1 MAFDPTGPLPTGTT
15 VLEASAGT
23 GKTFTIAALATRY
36 VAEGLAELPELMV
49 VTFGRA
55 ATQELRERVR
65 ERFVTAERGLRDRS
79 AARTGAD
86 ELLRQLA
93 HGTAGEVELRRRRL
107 AAALAGFDG
116 ATIATTHGFCQQVLA
131 GLGILGDTEPGAT
144 FVESTADLVAEV
156 VDDLYLATYATAGAP
171 PALMTPAV
179 ARQVAAHAVGDPN
192 AVLEPADADPATEA
206 GQRVRLAAAA
216 RVELARRKRQR
227 RLLDYDDLVGLLHD
241 VLRRRPE
248 ARQRVRE
255 RYRVVL
261 VDEFQDTDD
270 VQWEVLRLAF
280 HGHLPLVLVGDPKQA
295 VYAFRGGDVQTYLRA
310 SGLATTHEQLD
321 RNWRSDAPLLAALDR
336 LYGGAAL
343 GDPRI
348 VVRPVAAG
356 GPRIDVAP
364 VAGVGL
370 DRASRLSGAP
380 ALRVRRLPRPTR
392 STRLP
397 AVARV
402 RSLIAADVAA
412 DVVGLLDGPTRLA
425 GAVVHPADVA
435 VLVRTNA
442 QGVLVRDALA
452 AARVPAVLAGATSV
466 FATPSA
472 RAWLVLLQ
480 AVQAPNRA
488 LRVRAA
494 ALTPLLGWS
503 AARLDA
509 RGDAALDELGALLR
523 GWSVVFAERGVA
535 ALFEVMSVHTRL
547 VSGLLAELGGERAL
561 TDLRHLAQELHR
573 ASVTEGL
580 GLTALLD
587 WLARRRGETGV
598 DGSLERSRR
607 LESDAE
613 SVSVL
618 TVHGSKGL
626 EWPIV
631 YVPFGWDRWEPTTPD
646 PLRAHDESGRRVL
659 DVGGP
664 DGPGRSRRLQAH
676 RAEDAGE
683 ELRLLYVA
691 LTRAQSQVVT
701 WWAPTNNT
709 PGSAMHRLLFGDR
722 DATGAPP
729 LSVPVPAEGPA
740 TARLAA
746 FGTADDVSVEVVT
759 SAAASWSPPE
769 AAAGPLSA
777 AVFDRTLDLGW
788 SRTSYTALTVGVH
801 TAPGVAS
808 EPEVPELTDEP
819 EVPQPADE
827 PLTVPAAFRDDVE
840 RQPVGGPS
848 GASAAESAIPVAVGT
863 PRESP
868 SGPVA
873 AALTPAA
880 VRTVG
885 ASPMAGLPGGTAFG
899 TLVHAILEAVD
910 TSAVDLRA
918 ELGARCRDAV
928 GTRVAW
934 VAPEVLADTL
944 VTVLET
950 PLTVDVPAN
959 ANADTAA
966 DTADGDAAAAAT
978 DAAADDAG
986 STNGAAP
993 RLFRLCDIAPADRL
1007 CELAFELPLA
1017 GGDLGRDPAGT
1028 SPRTGATL
1036 HEVAELIRVHL
1047 PVDDPLA
1054 PYPDLLESLTPQA
1067 LRGYLTGSIDTL
1079 LRVHGTHLV
1088 VDYKTNRLG
1097 DDLADYAPDQLA
1109 GAMLRAHY
1117 PLQALLYSVAAH
1129 RFLRWRLPGYD
1140 VDTHLGGVR
1149 YLFVRGMAGDAAAPP
1164 ATGVSSAAS
1173 GVSSAGGAARSGGAA
1188 RATGMSRASGVSP
1201 PTGVFAW
1208 RPPSALVTELSDLLA

>member
-65 ERFVTAERGLRDRS
+65 DRFVTAERGLRDRAS
-79 AARTGAD
+79 ASSGAD

-93 HGTAGEVELRRRRL
+93 AGTAAEVELRRRRL

-171 PALMTPAV
+171 PALMTPTV

-192 AVLEPADADPATEA
+192 AVLEPADADPATAA

-356 GPRIDVAP
+356 GPRPDVP
-364 VAGVGL
+364 SPAGVGL

-494 ALTPLLGWS
+494 ALTPLLGWT

-523 GWSVVFAERGVA
+523 GWSVVLAERGVA
-535 ALFEVMSVHTRL
+535 ALFEVVSVHTRL
-547 VSGLLAELGGERAL
+547 VPRLLAELGGERAL

-573 ASVTEGL
+573 ASATESL

-598 DGSLERSRR
+598 DGSQERSRR

-618 TVHGSKGL
+618 TVHASKGL

-722 DATGAPP
+722 DPTGAPP
-729 LSVPVPAEGPA
+729 LSVPVPAEGSVA
-740 TARLAA
+740 ARLAA
-746 FGTADDVSVEVVT
+746 FATAEDVSVEVMT
-759 SAAASWSPPE
+759 SAAASWAPPE
-769 AAAGPLSA
+769 AAVGPLSA
-777 AVFDRTLDLGW
+777 AVFDRTLDVGW

-801 TAPGVAS
+801 AAPGVAG
-808 EPEVPELTDEP
+808 EPEVPEL
-819 EVPQPADE
+819 ADE
-827 PLTVPAAFRDDVE
+827 PAAVAEALGRDPDPVPAA
-840 RQPVGGPS
+840 
-848 GASAAESAIPVAVGT
+848 SAVTTSAVPTSVVPT
-863 PRESP
+863 P
-868 SGPVA
+868 G
-873 AALTPAA
+873 
-880 VRTVG
+880 G

-950 PLTVDVPAN
+950 PLTVET
-959 ANADTAA
+959 DTAA
-966 DTADGDAAAAAT
+966 SAAAEADPHTDASADTDTAVAAHDAR
-978 DAAADDAG
+978 
-986 STNGAAP
+986 STNGTGP
-993 RLFRLCDIAPADRL
+993 RSFRLCDVGPADRL
-1007 CELAFELPLA
+1007 SELAFELPLA

-1036 HEVAELIRVHL
+1036 HQVAELIRVHL

-1054 PYPDLLESLTPQA
+1054 PYPDLLESLAPQA
-1067 LRGYLTGSIDTL
+1067 LRGYLTGSIDAL

-1109 GAMLRAHY
+1109 HAMLRAHY

-1149 YLFVRGMAGDAAAPP
+1149 YLFVRGMAGAPEAP
-1164 ATGVSSAAS
+1164 SASGASSVGGASSTS
-1173 GVSSAGGAARSGGAA
+1173 GVSSTSGPPSGSGAASGSGPPSQA
-1188 RATGMSRASGVSP
+1188 GASGPTAESGP
-1201 PTGVFAW
+1201 SGASATTGVFAW